1 MIFHRLSLCAESKAF
16 SKSTKCT
23 YRPALHSFACS
34 KMFLSINICSVVL
47 LLGRNPAC
55 SFQSFLSM
63 PFLICHNHNLQN
75 ILPLT
80 GSKVTPLQLLHLRK
94 SSVLN
99 TLTTSSFLPH
109 FWPPLNFPKPV
120 VTTSQPT
127 CSVFHVSFHNS
138 GHTSSTLAA
147 FPGFVLFNA
156 SLTSCNHHLPRSTS
170 SISSDSTISSSSTG
184 FFGSSVINISLSAP
198 PISAVFLLFQS

>member
-1 MIFHRLSLCAESKAF
+1 
-16 SKSTKCT
+16 
-23 YRPALHSFACS
+23 
-34 KMFLSINICSVVL
+34 
-47 LLGRNPAC
+47 
-55 SFQSFLSM
+55 M
-63 PFLICHNHNLQN
+63 PFLIRRNHNLQN

-94 SSVLN
+94 SSFLN

-109 FWPPLNFPKPV
+109 FWPPPNFPKPV

-127 CSVFHVSFHNS
+127 CSVFHVSSHNS

-156 SLTSCNHHLPRSTS
+156 SLTSCNHHLPRSIS
-170 SISSDSTISSSSTG
+170 SISSNSTISSSSTG
-184 FFGSSVINISLSAP
+184 FFGSSLINISLKCSTHLCSLSFVSVLSTPCLSLTPILVSA
-198 PISAVFLLFQS
+198 FLQLSS